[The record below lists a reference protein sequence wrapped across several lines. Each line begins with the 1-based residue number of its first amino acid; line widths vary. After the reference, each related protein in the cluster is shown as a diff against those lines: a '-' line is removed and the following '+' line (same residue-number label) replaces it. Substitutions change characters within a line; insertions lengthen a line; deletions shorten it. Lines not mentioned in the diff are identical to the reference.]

1 VKTISRVVDRMLVLF
16 PFEAEFYRSHGV
28 EVTHVGHPLIDQVP
42 ELERPAAGERRRV
55 CLLPGSRSS
64 EIRHHLPVMAR
75 AAQLMVEESAVQ
87 ASWIVADGVD
97 PDACSE
103 WLPPG
108 LDLELV
114 REKRFEAIAASD
126 LALCASGTATLE
138 VGLLGTPMIVVYKV
152 SRITSWVGRALI
164 RLPNISLVN
173 LVLGRAAVPEV
184 LQAQATPEAIRD
196 VASSLLDDPQ
206 RLHNMTRDLAELR
219 SRLGSPGA
227 SARAARVVES
237 VLQGEGRVQ

>member
-1 VKTISRVVDRMLVLF
+1 
-16 PFEAEFYRSHGV
+16 
-28 EVTHVGHPLIDQVP
+28 
-42 ELERPAAGERRRV
+42 
-55 CLLPGSRSS
+55 LLPGSRSS